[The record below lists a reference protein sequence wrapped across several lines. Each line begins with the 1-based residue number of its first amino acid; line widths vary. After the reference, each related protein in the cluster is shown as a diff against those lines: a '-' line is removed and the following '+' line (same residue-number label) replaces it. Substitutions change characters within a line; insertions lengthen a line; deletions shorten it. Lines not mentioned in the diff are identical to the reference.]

1 MALINVIALQGR
13 FGGHESV
20 HLLQLNV
27 SIDGHE
33 WHQHQ
38 VIDGIDSAL
47 DVTNRPIK
55 PIKTKSIRLIPITDR
70 RMPVCLRTELFG
82 CYLDDE
88 VIISSVS
95 EKQTDMDFLSNG
107 ILNDWTKY
115 SGGESVFNF
124 QWNTPK
130 NITGIDIHLMK
141 RNSRACVYQVQ
152 VESSQATELIDVEC
166 TDKKGVNKLELSIDQ
181 VVSDFNIT
189 IKYKSVLFVSEIVWH
204 EADIQ
209 KEVKLNEVIVDSSES
224 LMTDYINFGLII
236 LGALLLILISFALAA
251 CARSRIK
258 KSRKSSSFREAE
270 WIVPDVTKEA
280 PSYVVA
286 SRNDHIVHYVPSHQ
300 KYVFNQ
306 YGHEYS
312 EIGSVT
318 ADSGRGGS
326 TVSTEYAQ
334 VQH

>member
-1 MALINVIALQGR
+1 MQGR

-38 VIDGIDSAL
+38 VIDGIDSTL

-55 PIKTKSIRLIPITDR
+55 PIKTKVIRLIPITDR

-82 CYLDDE
+82 CYLHDE
-88 VIISSVS
+88 VTISSVS
-95 EKQTDMDFLSNG
+95 EKQTDTDFLSNG
-107 ILNDWTKY
+107 IFNDWTKY
-115 SGGESVFNF
+115 SGGENVFNF

-130 NITGIDIHLMK
+130 NITSVDIHFLM
-141 RNSRACVYQVQ
+141 RNSRACIYQVQ
-152 VESSQATELIDVEC
+152 VESSQTTELIDDDC
-166 TDKKGVNKLELSIDQ
+166 TDKKGVNKREILINQFVNDL
-181 VVSDFNIT
+181 NIT
-189 IKYKSVLFVSEIVWH
+189 IKYNSVLFISEIVWY
-204 EADIQ
+204 EAAIQ
-209 KEVKLNEVIVDSSES
+209 KDVKLNEVIVDSNET
-224 LMTDYINFGLII
+224 LMTDYINFSLII
-236 LGALLLILISFALAA
+236 IGALLFIVISFALAA
-251 CARSRIK
+251 CVRSRIK
-258 KSRKSSSFREAE
+258 KSRKSSSFQEAE

-280 PSYVVA
+280 PTYVVA

-300 KYVFNQ
+300 KYNFNQ